1 MTKKEYG
8 DCEALFILK
17 EQLDTNLTCCARE
30 RNNRRSCDISR
41 GEN

>member
-30 RNNRRSCDISR
+30 TLINSFISL
-41 GEN
+41 